1 MNLCI
6 FTGRTTK
13 DIELRYSQDNTA
25 VGRFSLAVDT
35 GYGDNKK
42 TAFLNCV
49 VFKNS
54 AESMEKYVKKGT
66 KIIVQAEVT
75 QSNYTDKDGNKRS
88 SLDFIVR
95 SWEFAES
102 KGNGEQRNTQEPPKP
117 TPHDIGDGFMNIP
130 DYIEEELPFS

>member
-54 AESMEKYVKKGT
+54 VESMEKYVKKGT

-102 KGNGEQRNTQEPPKP
+102 KREDGTQTQPEQS
-117 TPHDIGDGFMNIP
+117 PHGSIGDGWQNIP
-130 DYIEEELPFS
+130 DGIDEELPFN